1 MIIKYIDENG
11 NFAQLETLVEPK
23 WESRMEKMGNMYHAK
38 RTTVAEKQPVKAVIV
53 EVPVVTEEF
62 DANAAKAYLKDKGVK
77 GYQLLKG
84 DSLKNKA
91 AAEGFII

>member
-38 RTTVAEKQPVKAVIV
+38 RTAVVEKQPAKTAVD
-53 EVPVVTEEF
+53 EAPAATEDF
-62 DANAAKAYLKDKGVK
+62 DADAAKAYLKEKGVK

-91 AAEGFII
+91 IAE